1 MFHYTAWPDH
11 GVPKDP
17 SLLFEICHSLSQLN
31 VNCTV
36 VHCSAGVGRTGV
48 FIALMKLLE
57 VCQSNACYLNV
68 FQTVL
73 DLRKNRK
80 FMVGSSK
87 NILKNNGKLM
97 IFIFFHLK
105 VMNATQYKFL
115 YSAISTYMN
124 MLEEG

>member
-1 MFHYTAWPDH
+1 MILISDKNTKVIQEVTMFHYTAWPDH

-57 VCQSNACYLNV
+57 VCQSNVCYLNV

-80 FMVGSSK
+80 FMVG
-87 NILKNNGKLM
+87 
-97 IFIFFHLK
+97 
-105 VMNATQYKFL
+105 A
-115 YSAISTYMN
+115 
-124 MLEEG
+124 